1 MSYLGR
7 KPIKIP
13 SQVNLV
19 LEGNVLLVEG
29 PLGSLKRKIDNEIN
43 VQIDDDTLVVKKPLK
58 KKHFSLWGLYRKL
71 IVNMVTGVS
80 IGFSTQLKMVG
91 VGYRAEVI
99 QSDNGTLSL
108 LLKLGFSH
116 PIQMD
121 VPAGIEVSIVKTSN
135 NDIIP
140 IICIFTITFIFTIDP
155 TMPLSSLATGTRT
168 RPPRSPHA
176 RRPRCERRCAAA

>member
-43 VQIDDDTLVVKKPLK
+43 VQIDNDTLVVKKPLK

-80 IGFSTQLKMVG
+80 IGFSTQLEMVG

-135 NDIIP
+135 NDIIVFSG
-140 IICIFTITFIFTIDP
+140 IDNEAITSFASKVRD
-155 TMPLSSLATGTRT
+155 L
-168 RPPRSPHA
+168 
-176 RRPRCERRCAAA
+176 RRPEPYKGKGLSYLNENIRRKEGKKK